1 MTPEDTRSIVS
12 IVVLAI
18 FIAGMIWRIAKPI
31 KRGRK

>member
-12 IVVLAI
+12 MIILGI
-18 FIAGMIWRIAKPI
+18 LIAGMIWRIAKPI